1 MKKIDPYIICC
12 YLYPITKYG
21 YPPPAENTITYLEEM
36 KALGFQSV
44 ELEGIRETHLLQM
57 REMRFDIKK
66 KLTELDLQVPVYCA
80 VLPGLA
86 SHDQRERTQ
95 NLQLFELGCETAREL
110 GAHAILDNGPL
121 PPYQFPE
128 GIPVARHYD
137 EDTLRVAS
145 LPAALK
151 WRPYWANLV
160 ATYRQ
165 ACDIAASYGL
175 TYHLHPCLG
184 ALVATADAFLY
195 FQDAV
200 GRGNLRF
207 NLDTANQFFLRDNLV
222 LCLRRLAGS
231 IDYIHLSDNR
241 GVRVEHLPPGQ
252 GIVNWDDFFAAL
264 KLIAFKGEIGID
276 IGGAESAVADLD
288 SAYVDAASWLE
299 TKWKRES
306 K

>member
-1 MKKIDPYIICC
+1 MKKIDSSIICC

-21 YPPPAENTITYLEEM
+21 YPPPAENSFTYLEEM
-36 KALGFQSV
+36 KSLGFQSV
-44 ELEGIRETHLLQM
+44 ELEGIRETHLLHM
-57 REMRFDIKK
+57 HELRFVLKK
-66 KLTELDLQVPVYCA
+66 KLNELDLRVSIYCA

-86 SHDQRERTQ
+86 SHNQSERTHS
-95 NLQLFELGCETAREL
+95 LQLFEKGCETARVL

-145 LPAALK
+145 LPRSLNWK
-151 WRPYWANLV
+151 TYWANLV

-184 ALVATADAFLY
+184 ALVATTDAFLY

-200 GRGNLRF
+200 ARDNLRF
-207 NLDTANQFFLRDNLV
+207 NFDSANQFFLRDNLV
-222 LCLRRLAGS
+222 LSLRRLAGS

-241 GVRVEHLPPGQ
+241 GDRVEHVPPGQ
-252 GIVNWDDFFAAL
+252 GRINWNDFFAAL
-264 KLIAFKGEIGID
+264 RLINFKGEIGID
-276 IGGAESAVADLD
+276 IGGAESEVADLD
-288 SAYVDAASWLE
+288 AAYVETASWIE
-299 TKWKRES
+299 AKWMK
-306 K
+306 